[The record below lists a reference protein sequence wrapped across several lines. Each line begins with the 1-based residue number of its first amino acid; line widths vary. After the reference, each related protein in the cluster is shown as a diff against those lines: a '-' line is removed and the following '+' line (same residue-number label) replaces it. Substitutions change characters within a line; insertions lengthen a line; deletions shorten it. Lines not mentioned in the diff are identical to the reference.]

1 MRGPPHP
8 RQHCLLPIH
17 EKYQRARSKNQTR
30 SPVIHPFNILLLFL
44 FVLSIVGN
52 FIVRNLS
59 WRVNYWQV
67 QFKWTHFWWK
77 IIKHTYIQL
86 WCDSVA
92 YICAIASYIAT
103 IMLNGWGQK
112 AREEA
117 HHPTSRSKVVA
128 LLPVEQPPPPHR
140 LPKLSNL
147 RCYYSF
153 QCSQCLFNLKFIHD
167 CCCRQ
172 PSIPPI
178 LKMLKKE
185 DLWIFETAMTSPIYN
200 SKYNCIG
207 PCVCIC
213 NCTCICFVFV

>member
-1 MRGPPHP
+1 M
-8 RQHCLLPIH
+8 
-17 EKYQRARSKNQTR
+17 KNYKAY
-30 SPVIHPFNILLLFL
+30 IHPIVMWFSCIHLCDCLIYSNNHVEWLRTEGQGGGTSPNIQVKGRG
-44 FVLSIVGN
+44 FVA
-52 FIVRNLS
+52 R
-59 WRVNYWQV
+59 R
-67 QFKWTHFWWK
+67 
-77 IIKHTYIQL
+77 
-86 WCDSVA
+86 
-92 YICAIASYIAT
+92 AT
-103 IMLNGWGQK
+103 
-112 AREEA
+112 
-117 HHPTSRSKVVA
+117 
-128 LLPVEQPPPPHR
+128 PPPPHR

-200 SKYNCIG
+200 SKYNCIC
-207 PCVCIC
+207 PCVCIF